1 MAEITRETVEYVA
14 NLAQLTLDDA
24 TKDRLAGELQD
35 ILGYIE
41 RLDELD
47 TTGVEPMMHA
57 IDVSNVMRED
67 TVEQWM
73 TREQALMNAP
83 ETDGEY
89 IIVPRILE
97 QGE

>member
-1 MAEITRETVEYVA
+1 MADITRETVEYVA

-24 TKDRLAGELQD
+24 TKDKLAGELQG

-41 RLDELD
+41 RLNELD
-47 TTGVEPMMHA
+47 TEGVEPMMHA
-57 IDVSNVMRED
+57 IDVSNVMRDD
-67 TVEQWM
+67 TTDPWM

-89 IIVPRILE
+89 VIVPRILE
-97 QGE
+97 QE